1 MKVSYK
7 NQFEESMPFNP
18 LQHAVQEIIKQER
31 SKVEKFK
38 NLYEKCMDI
47 LEKLVEQNAFEE
59 FATLKRL
66 LTPYRAIYSYIA
78 DLDTYFKELNL
89 QDIQETDTQTDM
101 AIKLAN
107 VLYANSFL
115 PIYREAIEARLQI
128 DALGSFFDKPS
139 IQPILKSLEV
149 KPGDLASLYS
159 QAPLSSERLK
169 DLANALTK
177 QKEKLTDDTL
187 LKIQALFE
195 ELGTMAYDHSNQ
207 TKGLEK
213 TVFEE
218 EDSDKKTNVEDALS
232 LYKIYQDAVNT
243 TKAVFDKAEKD
254 WVFELGKPEEQRN
267 NSVETAYTEAQKKY
281 EAAKKYLEATQTAKT
296 NLITKTVEQFSIDKK
311 LKDLETKIKTT
322 IQAIYEQTTTTPPLF
337 KRISIKEESKLYK
350 VLWETSLTPTLTEE
364 SSSSEEKVT
373 TPRSRKKSFLGKFSG
388 RIKRTF
394 STSSKTSD
402 SEEPSEEYSPPSTPS
417 SSSTVP
423 SSPRKISISDSVE
436 TLSTTSSSSTS
447 TKTILLATP
456 PKPNNDL
463 KEATSSLDV
472 HFTGT
477 GITTIKTYGSDK
489 TADVKSSAPGEKT
502 TVTTDVDIGALQKKL
517 NLSSVLGNRK

>member
-1 MKVSYK
+1 
-7 NQFEESMPFNP
+7 MPLKP
-18 LQHAVQEIIKQER
+18 LQHAVRELIQQER

-38 NLYEKCMDI
+38 DLYEKCMAI

-78 DLDTYFKELNL
+78 NLDTYSKELNL

-107 VLYANSFL
+107 ILYANSFL

-128 DALGSFFDKPS
+128 DALGSFFDQPS
-139 IQPILKSLEV
+139 IKTILELLEIKSS
-149 KPGDLASLYS
+149 DLASLYS

-177 QKEKLTDDTL
+177 QKEQLTDDTL

-195 ELGTMAYDHSNQ
+195 QLGTMAYDHSNQ
-207 TKGLEK
+207 IKGLEK
-213 TVFEE
+213 TVFDK
-218 EDSDKKTNVEDALS
+218 EDTGKKTNVEDALD
-232 LYKIYQDAVNT
+232 LYKRYQDSVSTAKTVL
-243 TKAVFDKAEKD
+243 DKAERD
-254 WVFELGKPEEQRN
+254 WMFELGKPEEERN
-267 NSVETAYTEAQKKY
+267 NSVETAYTEAQKKH
-281 EAAKKYLEATQTAKT
+281 ENAKKYLEATQTAKT
-296 NLITKTVEQFSIDKK
+296 NIITKKVEKFSIDKK
-311 LKDLETKIKTT
+311 LKELEPKIKTT
-322 IQAIYEQTTTTPPLF
+322 VRTIYEQTTTTLPLF
-337 KRISIKEESKLYK
+337 ERIPTQLESKAYK
-350 VLWETSLTPTLTEE
+350 DLWETSLTPTLTEE

-373 TPRSRKKSFLGKFSG
+373 TPRPRKKSFLGRVSG

-417 SSSTVP
+417 SSSTTP
-423 SSPRKISISDSVE
+423 GSPRKISISDSTE

-456 PKPNNDL
+456 TKPNNDS

-477 GITTIKTYGSDK
+477 GITTIKTYGGHK
-489 TADVKSSAPGEKT
+489 KADVKSSDPGEKT
-502 TVTTDVDIGALQKKL
+502 TVTTGADINSLQTKL
-517 NLSSVLGNRK
+517 NLSSLLGNRK